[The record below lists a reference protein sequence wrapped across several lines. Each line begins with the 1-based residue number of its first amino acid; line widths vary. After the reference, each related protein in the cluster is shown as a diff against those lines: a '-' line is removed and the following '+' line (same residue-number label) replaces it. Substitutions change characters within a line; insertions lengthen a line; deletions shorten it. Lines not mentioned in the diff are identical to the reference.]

1 MPRASGTEFRK
12 LFLAKHTENDGPNSD
27 NLAAAAVQ
35 SHPID
40 RMQRAHAN
48 NANSSL
54 DIDAIRRLYGSAL
67 AMRLV
72 AERKMASNVG
82 GRLPGMDS
90 HPDSNVMLDTLTGN
104 DLQIDF
110 VDFLNLQGDRAD
122 IGRNVGQEKVMIH
135 NTMETKLGL

>member
-1 MPRASGTEFRK
+1 MDPLNSSSIPVMRSPPN
-12 LFLAKHTENDGPNSD
+12 LMYNGPNSD

-35 SHPID
+35 AHPID

-54 DIDAIRRLYGSAL
+54 DIDAVRRLYGSAL

-72 AERKMASNVG
+72 TERKLASNVG

-90 HPDSNVMLDTLTGN
+90 HPDSNVMFDALTGN
-104 DLQIDF
+104 DLQLDF
-110 VDFLNLQGDRAD
+110 GDFLNVRADRAD
-122 IGRNVGQEKVMIH
+122 VGRNVAHDKDLVH
-135 NTMETKLGL
+135 STMEARLGL